1 MISYTHTM
9 NRKALFGLSLA
20 AFIGISVVSFSLN
33 STKKE
38 TNAYSGRSASELPT
52 TIDLNDSSDSVIRNY
67 YSALSNK
74 STSERQGN
82 NLLKNLKEILKKDQ
96 IYYSYNVSSNPVW
109 RIYEISDRDWEKS
122 PASDI
127 SGYNPTTN
135 KITGYSYGESYSK
148 PGTNPFLH
156 ALYVNREDEN
166 LMRAWVKDGDTYNR
180 VNHGNN
186 AEWYIDREHIWVK
199 SEGFE
204 DEDSNTKAGARGDPM
219 HLWPGDSDVNSS
231 LHSNYFYGYVGQTSG
246 QGAKWSYARDNKM
259 GTSLNFQTSNN
270 IFEPQDC
277 DKGDIARAVFY
288 MAARYNYFSGVD
300 DGIGNENPNLMLTQ
314 DPSDWVLNGYV
325 SSTTHPG
332 KMGILTDLLNWHH
345 QDPVDEF
352 EIHRNNLL
360 FNNYTNNRNPFIDFP
375 EWVDYIWGTA
385 TYNGRNYVSYS
396 STPTGYAT
404 PSTDTINGYNSG
416 GGGGEEVSV
425 TGVSLNK
432 DSTSITVGDTETLT
446 ATVTPSDATDKSVTW
461 NSSNT
466 NVATVSDGVVTA
478 VAEGS
483 ATITVTT
490 NDGGFTDTCSVTVSG
505 SDINYGDGE
514 LLFGSGSGRNRINV
528 TSVNFDDNLENNW
541 TITTTGTTSFT
552 QNSSY
557 SQLGSSNNPASTI
570 TFTTTLSENMKISN
584 FTASFGGFSGS
595 AGSITLKVDD
605 TTVATG
611 NINASTDVTVT
622 QTGSVNGKV
631 LIITIT
637 GISKGIKAYSL
648 GYTCE
653 KIVVIPTLTGITL
666 DTTNVKTEFEVGDTF
681 TYEGLV
687 VTANYDNQDP
697 QVVIPTS
704 VSSPDM
710 STEGDK
716 EVTVTYTENNVTK
729 TATYEIS
736 VSSVTPPTPVV
747 TGGTTVNLVMSE
759 QGYDDKQKVESISFY
774 SKNEQTITAV
784 PDKGTHQ
791 NSYPSYYDNGQSLRF
806 YAGNTLTI
814 TSTRQNIIAVHFV
827 FAGTYSGPFSYSEG
841 SYSTETCTWTGLT
854 NNLIFTNPSNG
865 AQIRI
870 KEMSVTYYDATSF
883 ANDFLSETSVCD
895 ASGETNKITSSIWSS
910 VKSKYNDRLFIE
922 DQNTLKGATGDE
934 KGTVV
939 EHAMKR
945 YDIIATKYYRN
956 DNFIGRTPL
965 NANTAIIIFN
975 SNNNSLL
982 LFVTISSTLILV
994 AFIYLRKKQDG
1005 RRKES

>member
-1 MISYTHTM
+1 M

-38 TNAYSGRSASELPT
+38 TNAYTGRYASDLPT

-96 IYYSYNVSSNPVW
+96 IYYSYDVSSCPLW

-122 PASDI
+122 PASEI
-127 SGYNPTTN
+127 SGYDSTTN
-135 KITGYSYGESYSK
+135 KIVGYSYGTSYSN

-166 LMRAWVKDGDTYNR
+166 LMRAWKKDGDTYDRN
-180 VNHGNN
+180 NHGNN
-186 AEWYIDREHIWVK
+186 AEWYIDKEHLWVK
-199 SEGFE
+199 SQGFE
-204 DEDSNTKAGARGDPM
+204 NEDSNSKAGARGDPM

-246 QGAKWSYARDNKM
+246 QGAKWDYARDNKM
-259 GTSLNFQTSNN
+259 GSSLNFQTINN

-277 DKGDIARAVFY
+277 DKGDIARAIFY
-288 MAARYNYFSGVD
+288 MAARYNYFSGED

-314 DPSDWVLNGYV
+314 DPSDWVSSGFV
-325 SSTTHPG
+325 SSTSKPG
-332 KMGILTDLLNWHH
+332 KVGILTDLLNWHH

-375 EWVDYIWGTA
+375 EWADFIWGTA
-385 TYNGRNYVSYS
+385 TYDGRNYVSYS

-416 GGGGEEVSV
+416 GEEEVSV

-432 DSTSITVGDTETLT
+432 DSTSITVGDSETLT

-461 NSSNT
+461 NSSDT
-466 NVATVSDGVVTA
+466 NVATVSNGVVTA

-483 ATITVTT
+483 TTITVTT
-490 NDGGFTDTCSVTVSG
+490 NDGGFIDTCTVTVSE
-505 SDINYGDGE
+505 SEVKYGDGT
-514 LLFGSGSGRNRINV
+514 LVFGSAAGHVVDKASI
-528 TSVNFDDNLENNW
+528 SFDDNLENTW
-541 TITTTGTTSFT
+541 TITTEGTTSFT
-552 QNSSY
+552 SAPGY
-557 SQLGSSNNPASTI
+557 AHIGSGSKPATSI
-570 TFTTTLSENMKISN
+570 TLTTTLSENMKISN
-584 FTASFGGFSGS
+584 FSGVFGGFNGS
-595 AGSITLKVDD
+595 AGTVNLKVND
-605 TTVATG
+605 TSVANGTISG
-611 NINASTDVTVT
+611 NNNVTIS
-622 QTGSVNGKV
+622 QTATTNGNT
-631 LIITIT
+631 LTITIT
-637 GISKGIKAYSL
+637 NISKGIKIFNLS
-648 GYTCE
+648 YTCE

-697 QVVIPTS
+697 QVVTPTS

-736 VSSVTPPTPVV
+736 VSSVTPPTPVD

-759 QGYDDKQKVESISFY
+759 QGYSNGQVVTSISFY
-774 SKNEQTITAV
+774 SNNSETITAT
-784 PDKGTHQ
+784 PAKGTHK
-791 NSYPSYYDNGQSLRF
+791 SSSPAYYDNGQALRF
-806 YAGNTLTI
+806 YTGNTLTI
-814 TSTRQNIIAVHFV
+814 TSSKQNIIAVHFE
-827 FAGTYSGPFSYSEG
+827 FKDITSYPGPFSANVGTYTQSSEDG
-841 SYSTETCTWTGLT
+841 GNWTGLT
-854 NNLIFTNPSNG
+854 DSIVFSTSG
-865 AQIRI
+865 AIRVLEI
-870 KEMSVTYYDATSF
+870 SVTYYDATSF
-883 ANDFLSETSVCD
+883 ANDFLDETSVCD
-895 ASGETNKITSSIWSS
+895 ASGKTNQITSSIWSS
-910 VKSKYNDRLFIE
+910 VKTKYTDRLFVE

-934 KGTVV
+934 KGTTI

-945 YDIIATKYYRN
+945 YDIIATKYYSD
-956 DNFIGRTPL
+956 DNFIGRTL
-965 NANTAIIIFN
+965 LYANTAIIIFN